1 MSADISA
8 YVGLVTSEHASKP
21 RFVALLSSLVQPLAD
36 MAAVAQSLQTVFDL
50 DTAVGQQLDYVGQW
64 VGITRSLK
72 APITGVFASL
82 DIAPGLDQGII
93 WTPYTPT
100 DGLEQLPDEQYRTVL
115 RAKILNNQWDG
126 SLQQAYSIYDALFNG
141 SAFTPFIQDN
151 GDRSIY
157 IGLTGAVPDA
167 LTMALLTQGLLDVRP
182 AGVRILSYVTPSA
195 NAPILALD
203 VENQYFAGLD
213 VGALPTFNQP
223 A

>member
-1 MSADISA
+1 MSADITA
-8 YVGLVTSEHASKP
+8 YVGLITSEHAGKP
-21 RFVALLSSLVQPLAD
+21 KFVALLSGLVQPVAD
-36 MAAVAQSLQTVFDL
+36 MAAVAQALETLFDL

-64 VGITRSLK
+64 VGLTHSLK
-72 APITGVFASL
+72 TPITGVFASL
-82 DIAPGLDQGII
+82 DVAPGLDQGII

-100 DGLEQLPDEQYRTVL
+100 DGLEQLPDQQYRTAL
-115 RAKILNNQWDG
+115 RARILNNQWDG
-126 SLQQAYSIYDALFNG
+126 SLSQAYQIYDALFAG

-167 LTMALLTQGLLDVRP
+167 LTLAMLTQGLLDVRP
-182 AGVRILSYVTPSA
+182 AGVQILSYVTPSA

-213 VGALPTFNQP
+213 QGALAVFNQP